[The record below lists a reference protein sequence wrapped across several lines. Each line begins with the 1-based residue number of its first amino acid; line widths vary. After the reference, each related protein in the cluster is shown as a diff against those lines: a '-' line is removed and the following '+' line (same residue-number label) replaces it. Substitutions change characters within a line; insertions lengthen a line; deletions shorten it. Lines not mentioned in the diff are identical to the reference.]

1 MIRII
6 KTKLDLRAVFLFLL
20 YCDLTPTAFGSD
32 QGRLDMEPPGGAP
45 HLTQMNTQAGSSKE
59 NRELDQSTVMPE
71 PEHVMNF
78 RKGVNSICTK
88 YLDSLKEIDV
98 IETWNV
104 FFTLLE
110 RNKLLSKEEITK
122 ILNELPEESQYE
134 QDSKDRLKDWYREY
148 VQNLAITPDFSLSSK
163 AIKRRFSAALTPLRP
178 SL

>member
-32 QGRLDMEPPGGAP
+32 QGRLDMESPIGGAQQKQQP
-45 HLTQMNTQAGSSKE
+45 
-59 NRELDQSTVMPE
+59 RELDQSTAIPE
-71 PEHVMNF
+71 PPHVMHF
-78 RKGVNSICTK
+78 RKSVNSICTQ
-88 YLDSLKEIDV
+88 YLDSRKEIDV
-98 IETWNV
+98 METWNV

-134 QDSKDRLKDWYREY
+134 QESKKRLNDWYIEY
-148 VQNLAITPDFSLSSK
+148 IQNLAIIPDFSLGSRATKRKSSV
-163 AIKRRFSAALTPLRP
+163 ALTPLRP